1 MTRVF
6 VSHAREDAGVAER
19 IARFLEERGMPCWIA
34 PRDVP
39 GGMEYGAAIL
49 QGIEESSVLL
59 LVLSEQ
65 SNESQFVHREVERAV
80 SKAKPVLPVRIRE
93 IAPSGAL
100 EFFLSQAQ
108 WVDAWQPPMEQHLD
122 QLLKAIQVL
131 GGEAPAGAASVSHP
145 TATAGRPARR
155 QARGWL
161 GLTALGAVLGAIV
174 IGLLLWAPWQQQRQ
188 SAADFLAGTWCQP
201 MSGDASAAWR
211 FTALGQDRVNGEL
224 TYTHATDRQRFDAT
238 AAWTDEGLNLTFTAP
253 PELVGGEPI
262 RFTRDGDNRLS
273 IVVSAP
279 DPNSIPPEALTRC
292 PG

>member
-1 MTRVF
+1 
-6 VSHAREDAGVAER
+6 
-19 IARFLEERGMPCWIA
+19 
-34 PRDVP
+34 
-39 GGMEYGAAIL
+39 
-49 QGIEESSVLL
+49 
-59 LVLSEQ
+59 
-65 SNESQFVHREVERAV
+65 
-80 SKAKPVLPVRIRE
+80 
-93 IAPSGAL
+93 
-100 EFFLSQAQ
+100 
-108 WVDAWQPPMEQHLD
+108 
-122 QLLKAIQVL
+122 VL
-131 GGEAPAGAASVSHP
+131 GGEAPAGVASVSHP

-155 QARGWL
+155 QACGWL

-201 MSGDASAAWR
+201 MSGDASATWR
-211 FTALGQDRVNGEL
+211 FTALGQDRVNGEI
-224 TYTHATDRQRFDAT
+224 TYTHATDRQRFDTT

-279 DPNSIPPEALTRC
+279 DPNSIPPEPLTRC

>member
-1 MTRVF
+1 MGRVF
-6 VSHAREDAGVAER
+6 VSHAKEDSAVAER
-19 IARFLEERGMPCWIA
+19 ISGFLESRGVSCWIA

-80 SKAKPVLPVRIRE
+80 SKAKPVLPIRIRE

-108 WVDAWQPPMEQHLD
+108 WVDAWQPPIERHLD
-122 QLLKAIQVL
+122 NLLRAIQVL
-131 GGEAPAGAASVSHP
+131 AGNAPTTAGTAHP
-145 TATAGRPARR
+145 TAAATLS
-155 QARGWL
+155 ARGRRRRGVL
-161 GLTALGAVLGAIV
+161 PAVLGLVALAV
-174 IGLLLWAPWQQQRQ
+174 LAAVLFWAPWQGAERKG
-188 SAADFLAGTWCQP
+188 AADFLAGTWCQP
-201 MSGDASAAWR
+201 MSGDASATWR
-211 FTALGQDRVNGEL
+211 FTALGQDRVNGEI
-224 TYTHATDRQRFDAT
+224 TYTHSTERHRFDAT
-238 AAWTDEGLNLTFTAP
+238 ATWTDKGLTLVFTAP

-262 RFTRDGDNRLS
+262 VFTQDGENRLS
-273 IVVSAP
+273 QVVTETEGV
-279 DPNSIPPEALTRC
+279 IPPEPMTRC